1 MRSWTMASPLI
12 APEDL
17 LPVIGE
23 AILLDCRPRAAYDEG
38 HLPGAL
44 HVDTEQHLSRAGEE
58 GFDPARGGRH
68 PLPDLKAFCAQ
79 VGRWGIAPDSWV
91 VVYDGHGGANAA
103 ARCWWMLRSLGHE
116 KLQVL
121 DGGLQALVELGAKL
135 TSEAPN
141 PVAAPIYPSNYWRLT
156 TVDIEVVEKLA
167 LHDDWKVIDVRAGVR
182 YRGEQE
188 TLDPVAGH
196 IPGALNLPYE
206 QNLDHRGRFKPQEE
220 LRQLYEDLLDGTR
233 ADHAVFSCGSG
244 VTACHG
250 LLALLHA
257 GFGDG
262 VLYVGSWSE
271 WCRSGKPQATGA

>member
-1 MRSWTMASPLI
+1 MASPLI
-12 APEDL
+12 SPEDL
-17 LPVIGE
+17 LPVLGE
-23 AILLDCRPRAAYDEG
+23 AILLDCRSRAAYDEG

-44 HVDTEQHLSRAGEE
+44 HVDTDRQLSRAAEE
-58 GFDPARGGRH
+58 GFDPAQGGRH

-91 VVYDGHGGANAA
+91 VVYDGQGGANAA
-103 ARCWWMLRSLGHE
+103 ARCWWMLRALGHE
-116 KLQVL
+116 RLQVL
-121 DGGLQALVELGAKL
+121 DGGLPAILEAGAVL
-135 TSEAPN
+135 ATEEPTPAA
-141 PVAAPIYPSNYWRLT
+141 VANYPATFWRLT

-167 LHDDWKVIDVRAGVR
+167 RHEDWKVVDVRAGIR

-196 IPGALNLPYE
+196 IPGAINLAYE

-220 LRQLYEDLLDGTR
+220 LRQLYEDLLEGTR

-250 LLALLHA
+250 LLGMLHA
-257 GFGDG
+257 GLGDG

-271 WCRSGKPQATGA
+271 WCRSGKPQATGVERG

>member
-1 MRSWTMASPLI
+1 MASPIL

-17 LPVIGE
+17 LPVLGE
-23 AILLDCRPRAAYDEG
+23 AVLLDCRPRAAYDEG
-38 HLPGAL
+38 HLPGAI
-44 HVDTEQHLSRAGEE
+44 HVDTDAHLSRATEA
-58 GFDPARGGRH
+58 GFDPAQGGRH

-79 VGRWGIAPDSWV
+79 VGRWGIQPDSWV

-121 DGGLQALVELGAKL
+121 DGGLAAMVELGVEPTRVVPTL
-135 TSEAPN
+135 PEG
-141 PVAAPIYPSNYWRLT
+141 VAAYPATHWRLT
-156 TVDIEVVEKLA
+156 TVDIDVVEKLA
-167 LHDDWKVIDVRAGVR
+167 RHPEWKVVDVRAGVR

-206 QNLDHRGRFKPQEE
+206 GNLDARGRFKPKAE
-220 LRQLYEDLLDGTR
+220 LREIYEALMGDTR
-233 ADHAVFSCGSG
+233 ADHTVFSCGSG

-250 LLALLHA
+250 LLAMLHA
-257 GFGDG
+257 GLGDG

-271 WCRSGKPQATGA
+271 WCRSGKPQASGA